1 MLGKIPL
8 ERCFLHIVT
17 QYLEMKIDFLGISQ
31 RGCCVVRVEYTNI
44 QFYAATLSQVFP
56 RKFIDNRAYNLA
68 TASVRL

>member
-1 MLGKIPL
+1 
-8 ERCFLHIVT
+8 
-17 QYLEMKIDFLGISQ
+17 MKIDFLGISQ

-68 TASVRL
+68 TASVRLWMLHNASITLFNIIS